1 MMEYTFSEIEIGM
14 EVEFSYELNEEKME
28 LFKKISGDFNPLHND
43 LEYAVSLGYKE
54 RVVYGLLTDA
64 VLSTLAGMY
73 LPGKYSLIHSI
84 ESSFLKPVFLSDCPL
99 TVKAK
104 VISKDERFK
113 IIEIKYQIYNIND
126 EKVCKG
132 KMKIGV
138 SK

>member
-43 LEYAVSLGYKE
+43 LEYAISLGYKE

-64 VLSTLAGMY
+64 ALSTLAGMY

-113 IIEIKYQIYNIND
+113 TIEIKYQIYNIND